1 MSSARRP
8 TNVAASVRARL
19 LDLSRHNGVEFQLVL
34 AEFAIERLLYRVG
47 VSPYA
52 EQFVLKGAM
61 LFKLWSNDRRRA
73 TWDLDLLGRG
83 GDSVAEVVA
92 TLREICGIL
101 ADDGIAFDV
110 DSLVGEEIRA
120 ADEYAGVR
128 VRLDARLAEAR
139 IPVQVDVGFGDAVV
153 PEPRRHH
160 YPTLLDHE
168 AAHILVY
175 PRESVIAEKCEA
187 MVSLGVTNSLMKDL
201 FDVHALASSFAFDGA
216 TLVRAVRATFERR
229 RTPFPE
235 GEPIAL
241 TLEFVAAPER
251 QTQWRAFL
259 RKGRLEA
266 TPDARQLADVLRSF
280 LLPVLTA
287 AARDESFSQTWLP
300 QGPWRAAGESEA
312 TVDQRLR

>member
-1 MSSARRP
+1 MSAARRP

-19 LDLSRHNGVEFQLVL
+19 LDLSRRNGVEFQLVL
-34 AEFAIERLLYRVG
+34 AEFAIERLLYRLG
-47 VSPYA
+47 VSPHA

-92 TLREICGIL
+92 SLREICVIH
-101 ADDGIAFDV
+101 AEDGIAFDL

-153 PEPRRHH
+153 PAPRRQN

-187 MVSLGVTNSLMKDL
+187 MVSLGVTNSRMKDL
-201 FDVHALASSFAFDGA
+201 YDVHALASSFTFDGA
-216 TLVRAVRATFERR
+216 TLVSAVRATFERR
-229 RTPFPE
+229 GTPLRE

-241 TLEFVAAPER
+241 TLGFLAAPER

-259 RKGRLEA
+259 RRGRLEA
-266 TPDARQLADVLRSF
+266 TPNVVELADLLRRF
-280 LLPVLTA
+280 LLPVLRA
-287 AARDESFSQTWLP
+287 AARDESFSQNWPP
-300 QGPWRAAGESEA
+300 QGPWQA
-312 TVDQRLR
+312 TS